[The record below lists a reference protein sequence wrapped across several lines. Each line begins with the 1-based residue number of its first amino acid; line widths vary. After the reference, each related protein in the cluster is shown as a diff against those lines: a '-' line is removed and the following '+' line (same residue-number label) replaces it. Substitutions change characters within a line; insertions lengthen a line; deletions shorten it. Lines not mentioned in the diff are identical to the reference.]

1 MRLGIPI
8 DLPFCLRFDEFSY
21 IAINNHLTSVAFPGI
36 IPELRCLFFCTE
48 CIIEC
53 FVHIILSNHMG
64 TPILFYVLLELGSA
78 LGVGFSEDERFLQLQ
93 IVGTDSGDVALAHP
107 AIQLCVASLTNTH
120 SFSILSE
127 HPVLWVDP
135 ISTDECLRNELRG
148 LYYTK
153 RRYVEND
160 AGNRFL
166 YDAYGVKWL
175 AFDPRSQM

>member
-1 MRLGIPI
+1 MQIRQITAWINLA
-8 DLPFCLRFDEFSY
+8 LPVAALAFCLDC
-21 IAINNHLTSVAFPGI
+21 G
-36 IPELRCLFFCTE
+36 
-48 CIIEC
+48 
-53 FVHIILSNHMG
+53 FVCSKHNEQSNLS
-64 TPILFYVLLELGSA
+64 TAV
-78 LGVGFSEDERFLQLQ
+78 Q
-93 IVGTDSGDVALAHP
+93 
-107 AIQLCVASLTNTH
+107 H

>member
-1 MRLGIPI
+1 M
-8 DLPFCLRFDEFSY
+8 
-21 IAINNHLTSVAFPGI
+21 
-36 IPELRCLFFCTE
+36 
-48 CIIEC
+48 
-53 FVHIILSNHMG
+53 
-64 TPILFYVLLELGSA
+64 
-78 LGVGFSEDERFLQLQ
+78 
-93 IVGTDSGDVALAHP
+93 
-107 AIQLCVASLTNTH
+107 
-120 SFSILSE
+120 
-127 HPVLWVDP
+127 LWVDP